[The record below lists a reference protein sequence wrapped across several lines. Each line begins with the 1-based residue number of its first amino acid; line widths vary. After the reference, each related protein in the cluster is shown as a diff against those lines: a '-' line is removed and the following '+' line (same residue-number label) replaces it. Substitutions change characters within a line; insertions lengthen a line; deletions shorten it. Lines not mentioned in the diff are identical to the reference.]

1 MVYPDVGFN
10 LMSLRDANL
19 KSKSAE
25 KQARSAQDEVDL
37 LRADVERLLML
48 TEALWMLIKKQ
59 HNLDDSVLAGLIE
72 EIDMRDG
79 QLDGRVA
86 PNKIKECPSC
96 KRPVA
101 GKRSFCVFCG
111 VPVPVEPFER

>member
-48 TEALWMLIKKQ
+48 TEAL
-59 HNLDDSVLAGLIE
+59 
-72 EIDMRDG
+72 
-79 QLDGRVA
+79 
-86 PNKIKECPSC
+86 
-96 KRPVA
+96 
-101 GKRSFCVFCG
+101 
-111 VPVPVEPFER
+111 